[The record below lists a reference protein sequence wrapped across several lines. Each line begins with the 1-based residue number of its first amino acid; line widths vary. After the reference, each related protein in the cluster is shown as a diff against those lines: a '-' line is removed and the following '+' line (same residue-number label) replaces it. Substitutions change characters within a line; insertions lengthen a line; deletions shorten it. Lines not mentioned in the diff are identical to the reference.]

1 MRCVICLSE
10 EPAQYLVKSTPDL
23 NKKFVLRTTD
33 DLDKAEVFIDPHAA
47 QAWCLTNGYHDAH
60 ILQIDAPVIV
70 RPTELRRLE
79 PKVKDLSPAE
89 RTAMKAFAPKP
100 EPEQAAEEPAPRR
113 PVAPK
118 KGRGR
123 KATAKPDTSAEEAQA
138 MRELERLER
147 AARA

>member
-10 EPAQYLVKSTPDL
+10 EPVQYLVKSTPDL

-33 DLDKAEVFIDPHAA
+33 DLDKAEIWTDPEAA
-47 QAWCLTNGYHDAH
+47 RAWCLTKGYHDAH

-79 PKVKDLSPAE
+79 PKVKELSPAE
-89 RTAMKAFAPKP
+89 RTAMKAFEPKP
-100 EPEQAAEEPAPRR
+100 EPEAAEEPAPRR
-113 PVAPK
+113 QAPK
-118 KGRGR
+118 KRGR
-123 KATAKPDTSAEEAQA
+123 KAATAKPDTSAEEAQA